1 MSIPLFAVERID
13 TWIFRVSIAV
23 PLVCLAGL
31 LLWHLVAY
39 LGGRVRGKPKVLR
52 HAPEPPSRWEAPSSR
67 TAFAPIILW
76 TSPEDSP
83 ADRVRLA
90 RDLLALTREDFHK
103 QRFLSCVER
112 CKLLAGTF
120 ADLPEAAE
128 AKQLLAQIKND
139 PQRLQQ
145 VCAAQLDLL
154 AETYLDLAESWLR
167 KGETEEAAAC
177 WQKILQ
183 SCPEAP
189 GAQKA
194 RTCLHNLGVAEH
206 HS

>member
-1 MSIPLFAVERID
+1 MSIHMFAVERMD
-13 TWIFRVSIAV
+13 TWIFRVSVAV
-23 PLVCLAGL
+23 PVVCLAGL

-39 LGGRVRGKPKVLR
+39 LGGRVRGKPKILR
-52 HAPEPPSRWEAPSSR
+52 HAPEPPARLPGPSSR
-67 TAFAPIILW
+67 TDFAPVILS
-76 TSPEDSP
+76 TSPEDTP
-83 ADRVRLA
+83 ADRARLA
-90 RDLLALTREDFHK
+90 RDLLDLTREDFHR
-103 QRFLSCVER
+103 QRFLSCLER

-120 ADLPEAAE
+120 ADRPEAAE

-154 AETYLDLAESWLR
+154 AQTYLDLAESWLR
-167 KGETEEAAAC
+167 KGETEEAAAS

-183 SCPEAP
+183 SCPQTA

-194 RTCLHNLGVAEH
+194 RECLRNLGVAEH